1 MIDSLASR
9 LMLNN
14 QTAIPAFGLGVFKVD
29 TTMAAQNV
37 EDAISAGYRLI
48 DTAAIYGNEVETGI
62 GIRNGLEKNGLKRE
76 DIFVTTKLWNKHI
89 SKEESLKAFDESL
102 KKLNL
107 DYIDL
112 YLLHWPGQNEA
123 YVEPWKALE
132 EIYASG
138 RAKSIGVSNFQIHHL
153 EHLFT
158 FAKVKPVLNQIEFHP
173 YNTRKNLVEFCKKQD
188 IVVQAWSPLMRG
200 LVLGDETINKIA
212 AKYNKTAA
220 QVVLRW
226 IIEKGLCL
234 AVRSTKKERVI
245 SNADIFDFKLSAEDI
260 ALIDSLNKDERV
272 GPDPDTYD
280 F

>member
-173 YNTRKNLVEFCKKQD
+173 
-188 IVVQAWSPLMRG
+188 
-200 LVLGDETINKIA
+200 
-212 AKYNKTAA
+212 
-220 QVVLRW
+220 
-226 IIEKGLCL
+226 
-234 AVRSTKKERVI
+234 
-245 SNADIFDFKLSAEDI
+245 
-260 ALIDSLNKDERV
+260 
-272 GPDPDTYD
+272 
-280 F
+280 